1 MKDGRP
7 ARAHAVTFAGRI
19 AAYGGETGRLIAAFD
34 WGRTSLGPITTWPQS
49 LRSAVGII
57 LRSDVAMVML
67 WNEDGVM
74 LYNDAYSVFA
84 GGRHPQLLGSKVRE
98 GWAEV
103 ADFNDHVMKVC
114 LAGGTLKFKDQDL
127 TLYRHGG
134 AEQVWMD
141 LDYSP
146 LPGDDG
152 EPAGVL
158 AIVVETTQRV
168 MAERDLRRSEA
179 RLRESQMQLQLGL
192 SAGRMSVWSRDFS
205 NGVITR
211 SENSDTLLGTGLT
224 YEDFMTH
231 IPEPDRTG
239 NRAHLEEVIAGRA
252 ERYDREF
259 RYDHPD
265 GRQIWLHNQG
275 FVVRDDDGKPLR
287 MHGVCIDV
295 TDRKTSE
302 LRLRDSEAQLR
313 TLAETLPALV
323 FITDARGANIYTSS
337 QYQAFT
343 GLSAEAL
350 MGEGWR
356 AVVHPEDR
364 DRAAATWEASWRAGL
379 PYQAEYRF
387 RRADGAFR
395 WHAVRGA
402 PVYDGD
408 AIIRW
413 VGACTDIHAHKVAE
427 AELHT
432 ANTRL
437 ESEIEQRTR
446 ERNRMF
452 ELSNDLFAIVGF
464 DAVPRTLNPAWSRLL
479 GHSEDELLSRPLLD
493 LIHPEDMDRSLET
506 LALLG
511 AGGIVQ
517 HYEGRMRRADGSY
530 ARIAWAAVPGDGAIY
545 AVGRDVTQE
554 RVREDAL
561 RQAQKMEAVGQLTG
575 GIAHDFNNLLGAVLG
590 SFDLIRRRPD
600 DPERVRRFAENGMQ
614 AAERGTRLTGQLL
627 AFSRAQRI
635 ETRLLHV
642 AAVVDGMRDLLAR
655 TLGPMIRLAFDL
667 DTARIPVLS
676 DATQLEMAV
685 LNLAI
690 NSRDAMPD
698 GGLLT
703 ISTAV
708 RHIRHDPELKRGD
721 YIELAVADTGAG
733 MTADVAARA
742 LDPFF
747 TTKGVGKGTGLGLS
761 QVYGI
766 ARQAGGTVRIESVP
780 GKGTTVR
787 VLLPG
792 AEGEVAAR
800 DDIASHGPAAAAAPA
815 SVLVIDDDPD
825 LRQTLTGAL
834 EALGFE
840 ASEAADGPS
849 GLAMLKARRPDMLL
863 VDFAMPGMNGAEVAL
878 AARALHPDLPI
889 LFASGYADTE
899 AIERVLGEDAAILRK
914 PFRIDELQ
922 AALSGVMRAVSREL
936 I

>member
-1 MKDGRP
+1 MEDGRP

-19 AAYGGETGRLIAAFD
+19 AAYGGETGRLIADFD
-34 WGRTSLGPITTWPQS
+34 WSRTSLGPIETWPQS
-49 LRSAVGII
+49 LKSAVSII

-67 WNEDGVM
+67 WNGDGVM

-127 TLYRHGG
+127 TLYRHGK
-134 AEQVWMD
+134 AERVWMD

-158 AIVVETTQRV
+158 AIVVETTPRV
-168 MAERDLRRSEA
+168 MAERDLRQS
-179 RLRESQMQLQLGL
+179 QLQLDLSL
-192 SAGRMSVWSRDFS
+192 SAARMTVWSRDFAS
-205 NGVITR
+205 GVILR
-211 SENSDTLLGTGLT
+211 SGNSDAIIGEGLT
-224 YEDFMTH
+224 YDEFQVR
-231 IPEPDRTG
+231 IPEPDG
-239 NRAHLEEVIAGRA
+239 SANRALVEDVIAGRA

-259 RYDHPD
+259 RYNHPD
-265 GRQIWLHNQG
+265 GRALWLHNQG
-275 FVVRDDDGKPLR
+275 FVVRDDDGNPLR

-295 TDRKTSE
+295 TDRKSSE

-323 FITDARGANIYTSS
+323 FITDAEGRNIYTNCRF
-337 QYQAFT
+337 QAFA
-343 GLSAEAL
+343 GLSADAL
-350 MGEGWR
+350 MGDGWQT
-356 AVVHPEDR
+356 VIHPDDR
-364 DRAAATWEASWRAGL
+364 DRAAATWDASWRSGGA
-379 PYQAEYRF
+379 YQAEYRV
-387 RRADGAFR
+387 RRHDGKFR

-413 VGACTDIHAHKVAE
+413 VGACTDIHEHKLAE

-452 ELSNDLFAIVGF
+452 ELSNDLFAVAGF
-464 DAVPRTLNPAWSRLL
+464 DGMLKTVNPAWSRLL
-479 GHSEDELLSRPLLD
+479 GHSEDELLAQPVVD
-493 LIHPEDMDRSLET
+493 LVHPEDVDRSLET

-511 AGGIVQ
+511 AGGIIQ
-517 HYEGRMRRADGSY
+517 HYEERLRRADGSY
-530 ARIAWAAVPGDGAIY
+530 ARIAWAAVPGDGVIY

-635 ETRLLHV
+635 ENRLLHV
-642 AAVVDGMRDLLAR
+642 AALVDDMRDMLAR
-655 TLGPMIRLAFDL
+655 TLGPMIRLSFNL
-667 DTARIPVLS
+667 DGATVPVLS

-698 GGLLT
+698 GGVLT

-721 YIELAVADTGAG
+721 YVELAVTDSGAG
-733 MTADVAARA
+733 MNPDVLARA

-761 QVYGI
+761 QVYGV
-766 ARQAGGTVRIESVP
+766 ARQGGGTVRIESAP

-787 VLLPG
+787 VLLPR
-792 AEGEVAAR
+792 AEGEVTNGDDR
-800 DDIASHGPAAAAAPA
+800 DTCLPMPAAAPA
-815 SVLVIDDDPD
+815 SVLVVDDDAD
-825 LRQTLTGAL
+825 LRITLTGAL
-834 EALGFE
+834 EALGFDPW
-840 ASEAADGPS
+840 EAANGPA
-849 GLAMLKARRPDMLL
+849 GLDILKRRRPDILL
-863 VDFAMPGMNGAEVAL
+863 VDFAMPGMNGAEVAV

-889 LFASGYADTE
+889 LFASGYADTA
-899 AIERVLGEDAAILRK
+899 AIERVLGEDATILRK
-914 PFRIDELQ
+914 PFRIDDLQ
-922 AALSGVMRAVSREL
+922 GALSGLLRVKAEL
-936 I
+936 P

>member
-1 MKDGRP
+1 M
-7 ARAHAVTFAGRI
+7 TFADRI
-19 AAYGGETGRLIAAFD
+19 AAYGGETGRLIADFD
-34 WGRTSLGPITTWPQS
+34 WSRTSLGPISSWPQS
-49 LRSAVGII
+49 LKSAVSIV

-103 ADFNDHVMKVC
+103 ADFNDHVMKVG
-114 LAGGTLKFKDQDL
+114 LAGGTLKFKDQEL
-127 TLYRHGG
+127 TLFRNG
-134 AEQVWMD
+134 AGEQVWMD

-168 MAERDLRRSEA
+168 QAEQA
-179 RLRESQMQLQLGL
+179 LRESQMQLNLGL
-192 SAGRMSVWSRDFS
+192 SAGRMSVWSRDFAT
-205 NGVITR
+205 GIITR
-211 SENSDTLLGTGLT
+211 SDNSDAILGEGLT
-224 YEDFMTH
+224 YDEFQTR
-231 IPEPDRTG
+231 IPEPDNSA
-239 NRAHLEEVIAGRA
+239 NRALVEDVVSGRA

-259 RYDHPD
+259 RYNHPD
-265 GRQIWLHNQG
+265 GRLVWLHNQG
-275 FVVRDDDGKPLR
+275 FVVRGDDGSPLR

-295 TDRKTSE
+295 TDRRAGE
-302 LRLRDSEAQLR
+302 MALRDSEAQLR
-313 TLAETLPALV
+313 ALAETLPALV
-323 FITDARGANIYTSS
+323 FITDAQGNNVYTSGR
-337 QYQAFT
+337 YQDFT
-343 GLSAEAL
+343 GLPSEAL
-350 MGEGWR
+350 LGDGWM
-356 AVVHPEDR
+356 AALHPEDR
-364 DRAAATWEASWRAGL
+364 ERAARVWEASWRTGA
-379 PYQAEYRF
+379 PYQTEYRF
-387 RRADGAFR
+387 RRSDGTFR

-402 PVYDGD
+402 PVYDG
-408 AIIRW
+408 AKIIRW
-413 VGACTDIHAHKVAE
+413 VGACTDIHAHKLAE

-437 ESEIEQRTR
+437 ESEVEQRTR

-452 ELSNDLFAIVGF
+452 ELSNDLFAVVGF
-464 DAVPRTLNPAWSRLL
+464 DAMLKTINPAWSRLL
-479 GHSEDELLSRPLLD
+479 GYDEDELMAQPVLD
-493 LIHPEDMDRSLET
+493 LVHPEDLDRSIET
-506 LALLG
+506 LALLS

-517 HYEGRMRRADGSY
+517 HYEERLRRADGSY
-530 ARIAWAAVPGDGAIY
+530 ARIAWAAVPGDGVVY

-600 DPERVRRFAENGMQ
+600 DVERVRRFAESGMQ

-635 ETRLLHV
+635 ENKLLHV
-642 AAVVDGMRDLLAR
+642 ASVVHGMRDMLAR
-655 TLGPMIRLAFDL
+655 ALGPMIRLGFEL
-667 DTARIPVLS
+667 DTGSVPVLS
-676 DATQLEMAV
+676 DPTQLEMAV

-698 GGLLT
+698 GGTL
-703 ISTAV
+703 IIATAV

-721 YIELAVADTGAG
+721 YVELTVTDTGAG
-733 MTADVAARA
+733 MTPDVAVRA

-766 ARQAGGTVRIESVP
+766 ARQAGGTVRIESAP
-780 GKGTTVR
+780 GTGTTVR
-787 VLLPG
+787 VFLPR
-792 AEGEVAAR
+792 AEGEVT
-800 DDIASHGPAAAAAPA
+800 DGDTTASDVLAPAPA
-815 SVLVIDDDPD
+815 SLSVLVVDDDPD
-825 LRQTLTGAL
+825 LRHTLTGAL
-834 EALGFE
+834 DVLGFE
-840 ASEAADGPS
+840 PWEAADGPS
-849 GLAMLKARRPDMLL
+849 GLEVLKTRRPDVLL

-878 AARALHPDLPI
+878 AARALYPDLPI
-889 LFASGYADTE
+889 LFASGYADTA
-899 AIERVLGEDAAILRK
+899 AIERVLGEDATVLRK

-922 AALSGVMRAVSREL
+922 GALTGVLRSASREL
-936 I
+936 S

>member
-1 MKDGRP
+1 MEDGP
-7 ARAHAVTFAGRI
+7 PVRAHAVTFADRI
-19 AAYGGETGRLIAAFD
+19 AAYGGETGRLIADFD
-34 WGRTSLGPITTWPQS
+34 WSRTSLGPIAAWPQS
-49 LRSAVGII
+49 LKSAVAII

-103 ADFNDHVMKVC
+103 ADFNDHVMKVG
-114 LAGGTLKFKDQDL
+114 LAGGTLKFKDQEL
-127 TLYRHGG
+127 TLYRHGK

-168 MAERDLRRSEA
+168 MAERDLRCSEA
-179 RLRESQMQLQLGL
+179 RLRESQMQLNLGL
-192 SAGRMSVWSRDFS
+192 SAGRMAVWSRDLAAAT
-205 NGVITR
+205 ITR
-211 SENSDTLLGTGLT
+211 SENAETLFGPGFTT
-224 YEDFMTH
+224 DDFQAR
-231 IPEPDRTG
+231 IPEADRLANHVQVEAVITG
-239 NRAHLEEVIAGRA
+239 QA

-259 RYDHPD
+259 RYNHPD
-265 GRQIWLHNQG
+265 GHQMWLHNRG
-275 FVVRDDDGKPLR
+275 FVVRDESGQALR
-287 MHGVCIDV
+287 MHGVCVDI
-295 TDRKTSE
+295 TDRKMSE

-313 TLAETLPALV
+313 ALAETLPALV
-323 FITDARGANIYTSS
+323 FITDNEGNNIYTSRR
-337 QYQAFT
+337 YQEFT
-343 GLSAEAL
+343 GMTAERLLGDGWISAIHPDDREKGA
-350 MGEGWR
+350 
-356 AVVHPEDR
+356 AV
-364 DRAAATWEASWRAGL
+364 WEASWRSGR
-379 PYQAEYRF
+379 PYETEYRF
-387 RRADGAFR
+387 RRADGTYR

-413 VGACTDIHAHKVAE
+413 VGACTDIHEHKLAE

-437 ESEIEQRTR
+437 ESEVEQRTR

-452 ELSNDLFAIVGF
+452 ELSNDLFAVVGF
-464 DAVPRTLNPAWSRLL
+464 DATLKTMNPAWSRLL
-479 GHSEDELLSRPLLD
+479 GYSEAELMAQPLFD
-493 LIHPEDMDRSLET
+493 LVHPEDLDRSLET

-517 HYEGRMRRADGSY
+517 HYEERLRRADGSY
-530 ARIAWAAVPGDGAIY
+530 ARIAWAAVPCDGVIY
-545 AVGRDVTQE
+545 TVGRDVTQE

-590 SFDLIRRRPD
+590 SFDLILRRAD
-600 DPERVRRFAENGMQ
+600 DPERVRRFAENGMK

-635 ETRLLHV
+635 ENRLLHV
-642 AAVVDGMRDLLAR
+642 PALVDGMRDMLAR

-667 DTARIPVLS
+667 DNEGVPVLS

-690 NSRDAMPD
+690 NSRDAMPN
-698 GGLLT
+698 GGTLT

-708 RHIRHDPELKRGD
+708 RHIRHDPELKRGA
-721 YIELAVADTGAG
+721 YVELAVTDSGAG
-733 MTADVAARA
+733 MTPEVLARA

-761 QVYGI
+761 QVYGV
-766 ARQAGGTVRIESVP
+766 ARQGGGTVRIDSTP

-787 VLLPG
+787 VLLPR
-792 AEGEVAAR
+792 AEGEVTAG
-800 DDIASHGPAAAAAPA
+800 DDGNIHMPTLTAAPA
-815 SVLVIDDDPD
+815 SVLVVDDDAD
-825 LRQTLTGAL
+825 LRTTLVGAL
-834 EALGFE
+834 EALGFDPW
-840 ASEAADGPS
+840 EAANGPE
-849 GLAMLKARRPDMLL
+849 GLDILQRRQPDILL
-863 VDFAMPGMNGAEVAL
+863 VDFAMPGMNGAEVAV

-889 LFASGYADTE
+889 LFASGYADTA

-914 PFRIDELQ
+914 PFRIDDLQ
-922 AALSGVMRAVSREL
+922 GALTGLLRARAEIS
-936 I
+936 